1 MKMSIEKR
9 EGIVMKRNLKFILF
23 GGFILFLGIS
33 VIFVSFNQ
41 RKTKNSSQKENNT
54 SLSKTVKE
62 KKDEVVNSVSSADK
76 KEITTVE
83 GQTSAEKLKNI
94 AEFKK
99 EVISNGLYLNL
110 NGAIEPADEKN
121 MKDIEKKF
129 KNPVIQDV
137 EKDGKMI
144 KVLSDSGEQTEG
156 DK

>member
-1 MKMSIEKR
+1 
-9 EGIVMKRNLKFILF
+9 MKRNLKFILF

>member
-1 MKMSIEKR
+1 
-9 EGIVMKRNLKFILF
+9 MKRNLKFILI

-33 VIFVSFNQ
+33 VIFVNFNQ
-41 RKTKNSSQKENNT
+41 GKTKSSSQKEINT
-54 SLSKTVKE
+54 SVSKTVRE
-62 KKDEVVNSVSSADK
+62 KKDEVVNSVSSVDE

-83 GQTSAEKLKNI
+83 GKTSTEESRNI

-99 EVISNGLYLNL
+99 DVISNGLYINL
-110 NGAIEPADEKN
+110 NGTIEPADEKN

-129 KNPVIQDV
+129 KNPVIQDI

-144 KVLSDSGEQTEG
+144 KVLSDSGKQTEG

>member
-1 MKMSIEKR
+1 
-9 EGIVMKRNLKFILF
+9 MKRNLKFILI

-33 VIFVSFNQ
+33 VIFVNFNQ
-41 RKTKNSSQKENNT
+41 GKTKSSSQKENNT
-54 SLSKTVKE
+54 SVSKTVRE
-62 KKDEVVNSVSSADK
+62 KKDEVVNAVSSVDE

-83 GQTSAEKLKNI
+83 GKTSTEESRNI

-99 EVISNGLYLNL
+99 DIISNGLYINL
-110 NGAIEPADEKN
+110 NGTIEPADEKN

-129 KNPVIQDV
+129 KNPVIQDI

-144 KVLSDSGEQTEG
+144 KVLSDSGKQTEG

>member
-1 MKMSIEKR
+1 MSIEKR
-9 EGIVMKRNLKFILF
+9 KGTVMKRNLKFILI

-33 VIFVSFNQ
+33 VIFVNFNQ
-41 RKTKNSSQKENNT
+41 GKTKSSSQKENNT
-54 SLSKTVKE
+54 SVSKTVRE
-62 KKDEVVNSVSSADK
+62 KKDEVVNSVSSVDE

-83 GQTSAEKLKNI
+83 GKTSTEESRNI

-99 EVISNGLYLNL
+99 DVISNGLYINL
-110 NGAIEPADEKN
+110 NGTIEPADEKN

-129 KNPVIQDV
+129 KNPVIQDI

-144 KVLSDSGEQTEG
+144 KVLSDSGKQTEG

>member
-1 MKMSIEKR
+1 
-9 EGIVMKRNLKFILF
+9 MKRNLKFILI

-33 VIFVSFNQ
+33 VIFVNFNQ
-41 RKTKNSSQKENNT
+41 GKTKSSSQKENNT
-54 SLSKTVKE
+54 SVSKTVRE
-62 KKDEVVNSVSSADK
+62 KKDEVVNSVSSVDE

-83 GQTSAEKLKNI
+83 GKTLTEESRNI

-99 EVISNGLYLNL
+99 DVISNGLYINL
-110 NGAIEPADEKN
+110 NGTIEPADEKN

-129 KNPVIQDV
+129 KNPVIQDI

-144 KVLSDSGEQTEG
+144 KVLSDSGKQTEG

>member
-9 EGIVMKRNLKFILF
+9 KGIVMKRNLKFILF